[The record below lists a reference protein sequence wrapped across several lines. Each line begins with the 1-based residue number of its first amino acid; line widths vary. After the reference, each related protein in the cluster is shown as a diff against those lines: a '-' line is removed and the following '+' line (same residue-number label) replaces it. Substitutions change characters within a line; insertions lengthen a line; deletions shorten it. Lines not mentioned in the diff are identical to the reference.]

1 MNKSA
6 EIFKPGALPVTTYIS
21 REAALG
27 FTYEERLE
35 QALNMSGYI
44 TLISCI
50 SIIGKTVLC
59 ERVVGID
66 NLVEVLGSDFLNKE
80 NVWKTIGAKAGM
92 PLSGMVTTG
101 NTDNSI
107 SEEYIVTRENVI
119 AYYQEH
125 ELVLLIDDFHYA
137 SEEIQRFL
145 SQQLKDA
152 IRKGLRVIISSLPHR
167 CDDAIRTNPDLQ
179 GRISIIDIKPWSK
192 DELRQIPRKGFEQLG
207 IHVDDKYIESLVGE
221 SLASPQ
227 LMQLLCL
234 NLCVLIKADSGNAV
248 YVSEE
253 IIKKAYKFSTLNLDF
268 KNVTAVISNGKT
280 KRGRERKKYCTS
292 KGELDLYS
300 LILEAIAQD
309 PPIEEIGFDDLLT
322 RINKTIVGDDK
333 VTPKSL
339 KEYLGNIQEVLNDKN
354 RTFEVLEW
362 RDNVLYVIEALFLFY
377 LRWGRNEQGTEY

>member
-6 EIFKPGALPVTTYIS
+6 EIFKPGVLPVATYIS

-44 TLISCI
+44 TFISGP
-50 SIIGKTVLC
+50 SKIGKTVLC

-80 NVWKTIGAKAGM
+80 NVLKTIGAKAGM

-101 NTDNSI
+101 NTDNSL
-107 SEEYIVTRENVI
+107 SEEYIVTLENVI

-152 IRKGLRVIISSLPHR
+152 IRKGLKVIISSLPHR

-248 YVSEE
+248 DFSEE

-268 KNVTAVISNGKT
+268 KSVTAVISNGKT

>member
-44 TLISCI
+44 TLISGP
-50 SIIGKTVLC
+50 SKIGKTVLC

-152 IRKGLRVIISSLPHR
+152 IRKGLKVIISSLPHR

-234 NLCVLIKADSGNAV
+234 NLCVLIKVDSGNAV
-248 YVSEE
+248 DVSEE

>member
-44 TLISCI
+44 TLISGP
-50 SIIGKTVLC
+50 SKIGKTVLC

-152 IRKGLRVIISSLPHR
+152 IRKGLKVIISSLPHR

-192 DELRQIPRKGFEQLG
+192 DELRQIPRKGFAQLG
-207 IHVDDKYIESLVGE
+207 IYVDDKYIESLVGE

-248 YVSEE
+248 DVSEE

>member
-35 QALNMSGYI
+35 QALNMSGYK
-44 TLISCI
+44 TLISGP
-50 SIIGKTVLC
+50 SKIGKTVLC
-59 ERVVGID
+59 ERVVVID

-92 PLSGMVTTG
+92 PLSEMVTTG

-152 IRKGLRVIISSLPHR
+152 IRKGLKVIISSLPHR

-192 DELRQIPRKGFEQLG
+192 DELRQIPRKGFAQLG

-248 YVSEE
+248 DVSEE

-339 KEYLGNIQEVLNDKN
+339 KEYLGNIQES
-354 RTFEVLEW
+354 E
-362 RDNVLYVIEALFLFY
+362 I
-377 LRWGRNEQGTEY
+377 

>member
-44 TLISCI
+44 TLISGP
-50 SIIGKTVLC
+50 SKIGKTVLC

-152 IRKGLRVIISSLPHR
+152 IRKGLKVIISSLPHR

-192 DELRQIPRKGFEQLG
+192 DELRQIPRKGFAQLG

-248 YVSEE
+248 DVSEE

>member
-44 TLISCI
+44 TLISGP
-50 SIIGKTVLC
+50 SKIGKTVLC

-107 SEEYIVTRENVI
+107 SEEYIVIRENVI

-248 YVSEE
+248 DVSEE

-322 RINKTIVGDDK
+322 RINKTIVGNDK

>member
-21 REAALG
+21 RESALG

-44 TLISCI
+44 TLISGP
-50 SIIGKTVLC
+50 SKIGKTVLC

-152 IRKGLRVIISSLPHR
+152 IRKGLKVIISSLPHR

-248 YVSEE
+248 DVSEE

-309 PPIEEIGFDDLLT
+309 PPIEEIGFEDLLT

>member
-44 TLISCI
+44 TLISGP
-50 SIIGKTVLC
+50 SKIGKTVLC

-248 YVSEE
+248 DVSEE

-280 KRGRERKKYCTS
+280 QRGRERKKYCTS

>member
-6 EIFKPGALPVTTYIS
+6 EIFRPGALPVTTYIS

-44 TLISCI
+44 TLISGP
-50 SIIGKTVLC
+50 SKIGKTVLC

-152 IRKGLRVIISSLPHR
+152 IRKGLKVIISSLPHR

-192 DELRQIPRKGFEQLG
+192 DELRQIPRKGFAQLG

-248 YVSEE
+248 DVSEE

-322 RINKTIVGDDK
+322 RINKIIVGDDK

>member
-44 TLISCI
+44 TLISGP
-50 SIIGKTVLC
+50 SKIGKTVLC

-152 IRKGLRVIISSLPHR
+152 IRKGLKVIISSLPHR

-192 DELRQIPRKGFEQLG
+192 DELRQIPRKGFEQLR

-248 YVSEE
+248 DVSEE

>member
-35 QALNMSGYI
+35 QALNMFGYI
-44 TLISCI
+44 TLITGPSK
-50 SIIGKTVLC
+50 IGKTVLC

-152 IRKGLRVIISSLPHR
+152 IRKGLKVIISSLPHR

-248 YVSEE
+248 DVSEE

-268 KNVTAVISNGKT
+268 KNVTAVISKGKT

>member
-44 TLISCI
+44 TLISGP
-50 SIIGKTVLC
+50 SKIGKTVLC

-152 IRKGLRVIISSLPHR
+152 IRKGLKVIISSLPHR

-192 DELRQIPRKGFEQLG
+192 DELRQIPRKGFAQLG
-207 IHVDDKYIESLVGE
+207 IYVDDKYIESLVGE

-248 YVSEE
+248 DVSEE

-268 KNVTAVISNGKT
+268 KNVTAVISKGKT

>member
-44 TLISCI
+44 TLISGP
-50 SIIGKTVLC
+50 SKIGKTVLC

-192 DELRQIPRKGFEQLG
+192 DELRQIPRKGFAQLG
-207 IHVDDKYIESLVGE
+207 IYVDDKYIESLVGE

-234 NLCVLIKADSGNAV
+234 NLCVLIKVDSGNAV
-248 YVSEE
+248 DVSEE

>member
-6 EIFKPGALPVTTYIS
+6 EIFQPGALPVTTYIS

-44 TLISCI
+44 TLISGP
-50 SIIGKTVLC
+50 SKIGKTVLC

-192 DELRQIPRKGFEQLG
+192 DELRQIPRNGFEQLG

-248 YVSEE
+248 DVSEE